1 MLAARHIG
9 AFLATGLAA
18 LIGANVF
25 AGTTSEAVLDNSV
38 LDNFSKPSSDQ
49 KVGSFLTPDHLET
62 FRKDGIVIVDS
73 LLTESELKD
82 ATRELIARMEKHVAE
97 GVAVDDALINHHL
110 TDPYILNLAKHPNF
124 LAAASQILDS
134 PKLRI
139 FSSRLLCKLPGTEED
154 PNSREVPWHQDS
166 QYWPLQPMK
175 EATLWIALDDVTE
188 ENGAMDMFTFSAV
201 PESRGQDLPKIQLAE
216 EVSTEFFIKMDPAAL
231 ASLPLEKATK
241 MELKRGQAEF
251 HDAFILHHSNP
262 NKSKDHRRCAFI
274 ARYIPDYVKIPPNSF
289 RKMFHENYPLLRLN

>member
-1 MLAARHIG
+1 LAARHIG

-25 AGTTSEAVLDNSV
+25 AGTTSEAVLDNSGAS
-38 LDNFSKPSSDQ
+38 LDQ

-73 LLTESELKD
+73 LLTETELKD
-82 ATRELIARMEKHVAE
+82 ATSELISRMEKHVAE

-262 NKSKDHRRCAFI
+262 NKSKDQRRCAFI